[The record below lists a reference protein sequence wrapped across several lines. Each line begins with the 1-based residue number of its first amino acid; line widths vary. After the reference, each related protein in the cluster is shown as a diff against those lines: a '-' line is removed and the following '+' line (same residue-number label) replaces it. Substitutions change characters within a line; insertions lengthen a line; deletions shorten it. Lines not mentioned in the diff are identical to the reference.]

1 MSSVI
6 VLWTEYRSANM
17 GIDVFSIKRLKFM
30 VEQDSCIFDLFKLL
44 SNLCLE
50 MPWMVCHTASKI
62 NRSSQTDFLDYRS
75 FEEISILP
83 PTPITQTTHPTA
95 KTSLKAILSGWTC
108 SNSGALFEAGAGWT
122 TELITR
128 THPHPAILSR
138 VYCQGWL
145 VFTVICQRLVCRHA

>member
-50 MPWMVCHTASKI
+50 MP
-62 NRSSQTDFLDYRS
+62 
-75 FEEISILP
+75 
-83 PTPITQTTHPTA
+83 
-95 KTSLKAILSGWTC
+95 
-108 SNSGALFEAGAGWT
+108 
-122 TELITR
+122 
-128 THPHPAILSR
+128 
-138 VYCQGWL
+138 
-145 VFTVICQRLVCRHA
+145 